1 LLLAACGGGENEKR
15 ESASEEMAESNTDIE
30 AGALEESESEELS
43 GELRIM
49 TWEGF
54 DIVEPSLVNMEKC
67 VGQGIITHEMEG
79 KTVLMITHH
88 YHQLEGFD
96 RIFYLKDGKLREQE
110 QEK

>member
-1 LLLAACGGGENEKR
+1 MLLAACGGGKNEKR

-54 DIVEPSLVNMEKC
+54 DKMAEDSKV
-67 VGQGIITHEMEG
+67 QTEG
-79 KTVLMITHH
+79 NSDSDTDK
-88 YHQLEGFD
+88 
-96 RIFYLKDGKLREQE
+96 
-110 QEK
+110 